1 MKLNEKKI
9 GIGLTYLIILLNM
22 LIGITYTPFLLRM
35 LGQS

>member
-1 MKLNEKKI
+1 MKSNEKKI
-9 GIGLTYLIILLNM
+9 GIELSYLIILLNM